1 MCDYPSKNPA
11 RVGLQE
17 TAGMAC
23 PPTWAPRDRVV
34 SIDGLD
40 ALFRT
45 EAEVSASWSTV
56 ASLAPSPDDLVEC
69 WLSATLEWMTVK
81 ASPLKMAL
89 FKSRYHGAIDDDE
102 GTQAPPRFESKL
114 G

>member
-11 RVGLQE
+11 RVGLRE

-23 PPTWAPRDRVV
+23 PPTWAPRDCVV
-34 SIDGLD
+34 STDGLD

-45 EAEVSASWSTV
+45 QAEVPASWSTA

-69 WLSATLEWMTVK
+69 WLSATLVTDPIVK
-81 ASPLKMAL
+81 LQDARANAEARVAL
-89 FKSRYHGAIDDDE
+89 RRGHRG
-102 GTQAPPRFESKL
+102 
-114 G
+114 